1 MPVPTHVH
9 HEAFITTSLPQQFES
24 PPYNYQTRFF
34 PQLNP
39 KPGISVIYPGQTI
52 VGNVGLWVN
61 GVLGYA
67 YQLLRNG
74 VPFQSGGWTTGNL
87 YVVQASDI
95 GSVISLWVTA
105 SNNCGAGPVAR
116 SPGVLVVS

>member
-1 MPVPTHVH
+1 MASHLHQPLYP
-9 HEAFITTSLPQQFES
+9 LPQHID
-24 PPYNYQTRFF
+24 PPAYIQPRRFV

-39 KPGISVIYPGQTI
+39 PPGIPVVYPGQTI

-74 VPFQSGGWTTGNL
+74 VPFQSGSWTTGNL
-87 YVVQASDI
+87 YVVQPSDI
-95 GSVISLWVTA
+95 GSVISLWVMA